1 MERREGQGAP
11 RQGVIPST
19 LLQSRPSSAPQKS
32 GLVRSYAPLFKMFVR
47 YVLLLTKGHNR
58 TTLHTK
64 LRFEAECRLP
74 IFRVMAASGRGV
86 VFTQP
91 KLCLKYRVCAVH
103 TAATQNG
110 RERAFSQTREE
121 EDISLMKRNFREG
134 ERERERESMTLRA
147 TLDTLDQRTD
157 IPVCLGKQIPVL
169 RPTYSRTVAE
179 RRRATK

>member
-1 MERREGQGAP
+1 
-11 RQGVIPST
+11 
-19 LLQSRPSSAPQKS
+19 
-32 GLVRSYAPLFKMFVR
+32 
-47 YVLLLTKGHNR
+47 
-58 TTLHTK
+58 
-64 LRFEAECRLP
+64 
-74 IFRVMAASGRGV
+74 MAASGRGV

-91 KLCLKYRVCAVH
+91 KLGLKYRVCAVH

-134 ERERERESMTLRA
+134 ERERESMTLRA

-169 RPTYSRTVAE
+169 RPTYSCGEAKGNEVSGAVCASDTRCVMLLSNTSTCSSVQADKIRFISRT
-179 RRRATK
+179 RQKLCWQDRCQLATTSEKTIGTYSFRGKRYQKWI